1 MFEKELAKVPGLTGS
16 QATCK
21 SRTHRQERRDALA
34 ARRNVEGSRS
44 REVKLNDVQQE
55 RPVTTTSF
63 SGAPPAWTPAQFRQY
78 YREGNLMRFLIWTL
92 FLAAGLSAQAVNA
105 PSDPVSTLISRLEL
119 ERYKAHIK
127 GLSQFGDRMQ
137 GTKRNRD
144 AIDWL
149 EKQLR
154 SFGYSNVERH
164 RFMADAGPLENIY
177 ATKVGTGVA
186 EEMYIVSAHM
196 DGRGGGEAADDDAS
210 GCAVVLELAR
220 VLAMPEVRTNRSVR
234 FIFWN
239 NEEFG
244 MDGSGT
250 YALERS
256 PLQGTASEPK
266 WLGVIQHDMMM
277 FDHGMPPGP
286 KQSPNADINIDYQEN
301 SLMGDAS
308 AKLAA
313 VLKSANL
320 SQSLDYPATIGTNM
334 AGTDSIRFQ
343 DLVASV
349 SVRENERVTGIV
361 MGSNPNHHKPTDK
374 YANYGEQDFRF
385 GFDSARTTLG
395 GLGQLA
401 GITLVQRR

>member
-1 MFEKELAKVPGLTGS
+1 MRLLLTLLVLAS
-16 QATCK
+16 A
-21 SRTHRQERRDALA
+21 
-34 ARRNVEGSRS
+34 
-44 REVKLNDVQQE
+44 
-55 RPVTTTSF
+55 
-63 SGAPPAWTPAQFRQY
+63 
-78 YREGNLMRFLIWTL
+78 
-92 FLAAGLSAQAVNA
+92 LSAQTVKA
-105 PSDPVSTLISRLEL
+105 PSDSLKNALARLDF

-137 GTKRNRD
+137 GTQRNRD

-154 SFGYSNVERH
+154 SFGYTNVERH
-164 RFMADAGPLENIY
+164 RFMSGSGPLENLY
-177 ATKVGTGVA
+177 ATKVGSSTPG
-186 EEMYIVSAHM
+186 EMYIASAHM

-220 VLAMPEVRTNRSVR
+220 VLAMPDVRTDRSVR

-250 YALERS
+250 YAVERAA
-256 PLQGTASEPK
+256 LQGTPNEPK

-286 KQSPNADINIDYQEN
+286 KQSANADINIEYQRD
-301 SLMGDAS
+301 SKMAAAS

-313 VLKSANL
+313 
-320 SQSLDYPATIGTNM
+320 SLQAASRIHARSYPATIGANM

-349 SVRENERVTGIV
+349 SVRENERITGIIR
-361 MGSNPNHHKPTDK
+361 GSNPNHHEPTDK
-374 YANYGEQDFRF
+374 YEIYRDEDFRF
-385 GFDSARTTLG
+385 GFNTARATLG
-395 GLGQLA
+395 ALGELA
-401 GITLVQRR
+401 GITLARPR